1 MKIMR
6 IWGLVLALLTM
17 SQLQAQTVK
26 ETVDSVKSGLKA
38 SSVKEAYEKV
48 NDSFKLKKASA
59 DSLIGTWCYK
69 EPAVYATK
77 GNLLLKMAEN
87 AVANQIEKLLQ
98 SYIDKSNI
106 TSENTEFTFHSDGKF
121 ERVIAGRK
129 AQGMWLT
136 NGEKLVLGIGNVMTA
151 DITTHHEKGELMLL
165 LDVDKLMTGLKNLGA
180 MKDNKTNKQL
190 IKLTKRIPG
199 LQGGILLVKKD

>member
-1 MKIMR
+1 MR

-87 AVANQIEKLLQ
+87 AVAKQIEKLLQ

-106 TSENTEFTFHSDGKF
+106 TSENTEFTFHSDGRF

-151 DITTHHEKGELMLL
+151 DITTHHENGELMLL

>member
-1 MKIMR
+1 M
-6 IWGLVLALLTM
+6 LTV
-17 SQLQAQTVK
+17 SHLQAQTVK

-38 SSVKEAYEKV
+38 SSVKDAYDKV

-59 DSLIGTWCYK
+59 DTLIGTWRYK

-77 GNLLLKMAEN
+77 GNILLKMAEN
-87 AVANQIEKLLQ
+87 AVANQVEKLLQ

-106 TSENTEFTFHSDGKF
+106 TTENTEFTFHPDGRF
-121 ERVIAGRK
+121 DRIIAGRE
-129 AQGMWLT
+129 AHGVWLV

-151 DITTHHEKGELMLL
+151 DITTHHEGGELMLL
-165 LDVDKLMTGLKNLGA
+165 IDVDKLLSALKTLGA

-199 LQGGILLVKKD
+199 LQAGISLVKKD

>member
-1 MKIMR
+1 MKILR
-6 IWGLVLALLTM
+6 IWGLVLALLTI
-17 SQLQAQTVK
+17 SHLQAQTVK

-48 NDSFKLKKASA
+48 NDSFQLKKASA

-98 SYIDKSNI
+98 SYIDKSHI
-106 TSENTEFTFHSDGKF
+106 TSENTEFTFHSDGRF
-121 ERVIAGRK
+121 ERIIAGRK
-129 AQGMWLT
+129 AQGVWLT

-199 LQGGILLVKKD
+199 LQGGILLVKKP

>member
-1 MKIMR
+1 MKILR
-6 IWGLVLALLTM
+6 FWGLVLTLLMT
-17 SQLQAQTVK
+17 SHLQAQTVK

-48 NDSFKLKKASA
+48 NDSFKLKKAST

-77 GNLLLKMAEN
+77 GNLLLKMAGN
-87 AVANQIEKLLQ
+87 AVADQIEKLLLT
-98 SYIDKSNI
+98 YIEKSNI
-106 TSENTEFTFHSDGKF
+106 TTDNTEFTFHSDGKF
-121 ERVIAGRK
+121 ERIIAGRK
-129 AQGMWLT
+129 AKGVWLT

-151 DITTHHEKGELMLL
+151 DITTHHENGELMLL
-165 LDVDKLMTGLKNLGA
+165 LDVDKLMTGLKTLGA

>member
-1 MKIMR
+1 MKILR
-6 IWGLVLALLTM
+6 IWGLVLELLTI
-17 SQLQAQTVK
+17 SHLQAQTVK

-98 SYIDKSNI
+98 SYIDKSHI
-106 TSENTEFTFHSDGKF
+106 TSENTEFTFHSDGRF
-121 ERVIAGRK
+121 ERIIAGRK
-129 AQGMWLT
+129 AQGVWLT

-199 LQGGILLVKKD
+199 LQGGILLVKKT

>member
-1 MKIMR
+1 MR

-151 DITTHHEKGELMLL
+151 DITTHHENGELMLL

>member
-1 MKIMR
+1 MKILR
-6 IWGLVLALLTM
+6 IWGLVLALLTI
-17 SQLQAQTVK
+17 SHLQAQTVK

-87 AVANQIEKLLQ
+87 AVVNQIEKLLQ

-121 ERVIAGRK
+121 ERIIAGRK
-129 AQGMWLT
+129 AQGVWLT

-199 LQGGILLVKKD
+199 LQGGILLVKKP

>member
-129 AQGMWLT
+129 AQGVWLT

-151 DITTHHEKGELMLL
+151 DITTHHENGELMLL

-199 LQGGILLVKKD
+199 LQGGILL

>member
-1 MKIMR
+1 
-6 IWGLVLALLTM
+6 
-17 SQLQAQTVK
+17 
-26 ETVDSVKSGLKA
+26 
-38 SSVKEAYEKV
+38 
-48 NDSFKLKKASA
+48 
-59 DSLIGTWCYK
+59 
-69 EPAVYATK
+69 
-77 GNLLLKMAEN
+77 MAEN

-106 TSENTEFTFHSDGKF
+106 TSENTEFTFHSDGRF

-129 AQGMWLT
+129 AQGVWLT

-151 DITTHHEKGELMLL
+151 DITTHHENGELMLL

>member
-106 TSENTEFTFHSDGKF
+106 TSENTEFTFHSDGRF

-129 AQGMWLT
+129 AQGVWLT

-151 DITTHHEKGELMLL
+151 DITTHHENGELMLL

>member
-1 MKIMR
+1 M
-6 IWGLVLALLTM
+6 
-17 SQLQAQTVK
+17 
-26 ETVDSVKSGLKA
+26 KSGLKA

-98 SYIDKSNI
+98 SYIDKSHI
-106 TSENTEFTFHSDGKF
+106 TSENTEFTFHSDGRF
-121 ERVIAGRK
+121 ERIIAGRK
-129 AQGMWLT
+129 AQGVWLT

-199 LQGGILLVKKD
+199 LQGGILLVKKP

>member
-1 MKIMR
+1 MKILR
-6 IWGLVLALLTM
+6 IWGLVLALLTI
-17 SQLQAQTVK
+17 SHLQAQTVK

-59 DSLIGTWCYK
+59 DSLIGTWCYT

-77 GNLLLKMAEN
+77 ANLLMKIAEN
-87 AVANQIEKLLQ
+87 AVVNQIEKLLQ
-98 SYIDKSNI
+98 SYIDKSHI
-106 TSENTEFTFHSDGKF
+106 TSENTEFTFHSDGRF
-121 ERVIAGRK
+121 ERIIAGRK
-129 AQGMWLT
+129 AQGVWLT

-199 LQGGILLVKKD
+199 LQGGILLVKKP

>member
-1 MKIMR
+1 MR

-106 TSENTEFTFHSDGKF
+106 TSKNTEFTFHSDGKF

-129 AQGMWLT
+129 AQGVWLT

>member
-17 SQLQAQTVK
+17 SQLKAQTVK

-129 AQGMWLT
+129 AQGVWLT

>member
-1 MKIMR
+1 MKIIRMM
-6 IWGLVLALLTM
+6 ILLLTV
-17 SQLQAQTVK
+17 LTVGHTQAQTVK

-38 SSVKEAYEKV
+38 SSVKDAYSKI

-59 DSLIGTWCYK
+59 DTLIGTWRYK

-77 GNLLLKMAEN
+77 GNILLKMAEN
-87 AVANQIEKLLQ
+87 AVANQVEKLLQ

-106 TSENTEFTFHSDGKF
+106 TTENTEFTFHPDGRF
-121 ERVIAGRK
+121 DRIIAGRE
-129 AQGMWLT
+129 AHGVWLV

-151 DITTHHEKGELMLL
+151 DITTHHEGGELMLL
-165 LDVDKLMTGLKNLGA
+165 IDVDKLLSALKTLGA

-199 LQGGILLVKKD
+199 LQAGIMLVKKD

>member
-1 MKIMR
+1 MR

-129 AQGMWLT
+129 AQGVWLT

>member
-1 MKIMR
+1 MKILR
-6 IWGLVLALLTM
+6 IWGLVLALLTI
-17 SQLQAQTVK
+17 SHLQAQTVK

-98 SYIDKSNI
+98 SYIDKSHI

-121 ERVIAGRK
+121 ERIIAGRK
-129 AQGMWLT
+129 AQGVWLT

-199 LQGGILLVKKD
+199 LQGGILLVKKP

>member
-6 IWGLVLALLTM
+6 IWGLVLALLTI
-17 SQLQAQTVK
+17 SHLQAQTVK

-98 SYIDKSNI
+98 SYIDKSHI
-106 TSENTEFTFHSDGKF
+106 TSENTEFTFHSDGRF
-121 ERVIAGRK
+121 ERIIAGRK
-129 AQGMWLT
+129 AQGVWLT

-199 LQGGILLVKKD
+199 LQGGILLVKKP

>member
-1 MKIMR
+1 MR

-106 TSENTEFTFHSDGKF
+106 TSENTEFTFHSDGRF

-151 DITTHHEKGELMLL
+151 DITTHHENGELMLL

>member
-1 MKIMR
+1 MR

-17 SQLQAQTVK
+17 SQLKAQTVK

-129 AQGMWLT
+129 AQGVWLT

>member
-1 MKIMR
+1 MKILR
-6 IWGLVLALLTM
+6 IWGLVLALLAI
-17 SQLQAQTVK
+17 SHLQAQTVK

-98 SYIDKSNI
+98 SYIDKSHI
-106 TSENTEFTFHSDGKF
+106 TSENTEFTFHSDGRF
-121 ERVIAGRK
+121 ERIIAGRK
-129 AQGMWLT
+129 AQGVWLT

-190 IKLTKRIPG
+190 IKLTKRVPG
-199 LQGGILLVKKD
+199 LQGGILLVKKP

>member
-6 IWGLVLALLTM
+6 IWGLVLALLPM

-129 AQGMWLT
+129 AQGVWLT

>member
-129 AQGMWLT
+129 AQGVWLT

-151 DITTHHEKGELMLL
+151 DITTHHENGELMLL

>member
-129 AQGMWLT
+129 AQGVWLT

-151 DITTHHEKGELMLL
+151 DITTHHENGELMLL

-190 IKLTKRIPG
+190 IKLTKKIPG

>member
-1 MKIMR
+1 MFNVKNIFV
-6 IWGLVLALLTM
+6 LVALLTV
-17 SQLQAQTVK
+17 SHLQAQTVM

-38 SSVKEAYEKV
+38 SSVKDAYDKV

-59 DSLIGTWCYK
+59 DTLIGTWRYK

-77 GNLLLKMAEN
+77 GNILLKMAEN
-87 AVANQIEKLLQ
+87 AVANQVEKLLQ

-106 TSENTEFTFHSDGKF
+106 TTENTEFTFHPDGRF
-121 ERVIAGRK
+121 DRIIAGRE
-129 AQGMWLT
+129 AHGVWLV

-151 DITTHHEKGELMLL
+151 DITTHHEGGELMLL
-165 LDVDKLMTGLKNLGA
+165 IDVDKLLSALKTLGA

-199 LQGGILLVKKD
+199 LQAGILLVKKP

>member
-1 MKIMR
+1 MR

-129 AQGMWLT
+129 AQGVWLT

-151 DITTHHEKGELMLL
+151 DITTHHENGELMLL

>member
-1 MKIMR
+1 MKILR
-6 IWGLVLALLTM
+6 IWGLVLALLTI
-17 SQLQAQTVK
+17 SHLQAQTVK

-98 SYIDKSNI
+98 SYIDKSHI
-106 TSENTEFTFHSDGKF
+106 TSENTEFTFHSDGRF
-121 ERVIAGRK
+121 ERIIAGRK
-129 AQGMWLT
+129 AQGVWLT

-199 LQGGILLVKKD
+199 LQGGILLVKKP

>member
-1 MKIMR
+1 MR

-106 TSENTEFTFHSDGKF
+106 TSENTEFTFHSDGRF

>member
-87 AVANQIEKLLQ
+87 AVAKQIEKLLQ

-106 TSENTEFTFHSDGKF
+106 TSENTEFTFHSDGRF

-151 DITTHHEKGELMLL
+151 DITTHHENGELMLL

>member
-151 DITTHHEKGELMLL
+151 DITTHHENGELMLL

>member
-129 AQGMWLT
+129 AQGVWLT

-199 LQGGILLVKKD
+199 LQGGILLVKKP

>member
-1 MKIMR
+1 MKILR
-6 IWGLVLALLTM
+6 IWGLVLALLTI
-17 SQLQAQTVK
+17 SHLQAQTVK

-98 SYIDKSNI
+98 SYIDKSHI
-106 TSENTEFTFHSDGKF
+106 TSENTEFTFHSDGRF
-121 ERVIAGRK
+121 ERIIAGRK
-129 AQGMWLT
+129 AQGVWLT

-190 IKLTKRIPG
+190 IKLTKRVPG
-199 LQGGILLVKKD
+199 LQGGILLVKKP